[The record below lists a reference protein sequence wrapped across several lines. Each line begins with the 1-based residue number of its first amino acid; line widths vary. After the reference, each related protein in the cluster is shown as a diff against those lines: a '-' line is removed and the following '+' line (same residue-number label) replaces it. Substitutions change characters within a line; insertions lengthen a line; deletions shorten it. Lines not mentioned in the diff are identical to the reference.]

1 MPQFQKYK
9 QARMVNWYHPKMLL
23 NIGLRAVISGTFGN
37 YADRRE
43 LEAALDIH
51 VDIEGKRVA
60 LRKAYCEAQDDI
72 WIDVV
77 SDTGDGFNS
86 TFAVARC
93 VTQKELNLEWESAD
107 GSRQNF
113 LTKRGKILLFGG
125 DEVYPFPT
133 LDAYTDKFRVPFE
146 AATQDPAD
154 YIQSEQSPHL
164 YAIPGNHDWYDGLGN
179 FIKLFCQQR
188 HIGIWATRQTRS
200 YFALPLP
207 NNYWVWATDIQLNS
221 DIDTPQLE
229 YFRQIARDE
238 MQTGDRV
245 ILLTAEPAWVYAK
258 MIRGNRSFDKLNFF
272 VERYIR
278 DEKGITGHPLKLAA
292 TLTGDLHQYSR
303 YQKEGDNNGHQF
315 ITAGGG
321 GAFLHLTHNLPECL
335 DDERQQHIHQQC
347 IFPNKKDSRRLL
359 LWNLAFPFKNVLFAT
374 LLFGIYLCFYIILH
388 NARPELFNQWGNET
402 EGMSSRI
409 GLLFH
414 TLLRSPGI
422 LVFCAAI
429 AGGFYGF
436 ADKSVMKS
444 GAKLIGALHG
454 LSQVAL
460 LLFIMLQVGIWA
472 FGPEQNWLD
481 KLWQVPLICAIGAG
495 LAATLFGIYLY
506 SSNRWRDMHVNEA
519 SSSLA
524 CEDFKN
530 FLRLHIHKDGL
541 TIYPIGIRRVPRHWK
556 TQQTGNGPDHIRFS
570 GNEEP
575 KPFLIESPINI
586 LNEKL

>member
-1 MPQFQKYK
+1 MPPFQKYK

-51 VDIEGKRVA
+51 IDIEAKRLA

-86 TFAVARC
+86 TFAVARS
-93 VTQKELNLEWESAD
+93 VTQKELNLEWTAAD
-107 GSRQNF
+107 GSKQKF
-113 LTKRGKILLFGG
+113 QTQRGRILLLGG
-125 DEVYPFPT
+125 DEVYPFPS

-146 AATQDPAD
+146 AAAQDPAD
-154 YIQSEQSPHL
+154 LIPSEQSPHL

-188 HIGIWATRQTRS
+188 HIGIWATKQTRS

-229 YFRQIARDE
+229 YFRQIAKEE
-238 MQTGDRV
+238 MQTGDKV

-258 MIRGNRSFDKLNFF
+258 MLRGNRSFEKLNFF
-272 VERYIR
+272 INRYIR
-278 DEKGITGHPLKLAA
+278 DEKGLTGHPLKLAA
-292 TLTGDLHQYSR
+292 TLTGDLHHYSR
-303 YQKEGDNNGHQF
+303 YQRKGEDHGHQF

-321 GAFLHLTHNLPECL
+321 GAFLHLTHNLPQSL
-335 DDERQQHIHQQC
+335 DDEYQQPIHQQC
-347 IFPNKKDSRRLL
+347 IFPNKKDSRKLL
-359 LWNLAFPFKNVLFAT
+359 LWNLAFPFKNVLFAF
-374 LLFGIYLCFYIILH
+374 LLFGIYLCLYIIFH
-388 NARPELFNQWGNET
+388 NARPELFNQLGSEK
-402 EGMSSRI
+402 R
-409 GLLFH
+409 GLWACLEQVIH

-422 LVFCAAI
+422 MVFCIAI
-429 AGGFYGF
+429 AGGFYAF
-436 ADKSVMKS
+436 ADKLAMKP
-444 GAKLIGALHG
+444 GIKLVGALHG
-454 LSQVAL
+454 LSQLAL
-460 LLFIMLQVGIWA
+460 LLFIMAQVGIWA
-472 FGPEQNWLD
+472 FGPGQNWLE
-481 KLWQVPLICAIGAG
+481 KLWLVPLICALGAG
-495 LAATLFGIYLY
+495 LAATLFGVYLY
-506 SSNRWRDMHVNEA
+506 GSNRWRDMHVNEA

-530 FLRLHIHKDGL
+530 FLRLHVHKDGL
-541 TIYPIGIRRVPRHWK
+541 TIYPIGIRRVPRHWE
-556 TQQTGNGPDHIRFS
+556 TLQTGDGPDNIRFR
-570 GNEEP
+570 GTEEP
-575 KPFLIESPINI
+575 KPFLIEAPIHI
-586 LNEKL
+586 LNDNL